1 MAVRIALAIPSRQSA
16 IDAANQPGSLDLAAK
31 RKRRRIQCA
40 IDIVTRSQRMDAYD
54 DGDSQPKY
62 QEGLIDSSS
71 ASLIPRKATKYVHH
85 HTCLMIYPVSKSG
98 PRANR

>member
-1 MAVRIALAIPSRQSA
+1 
-16 IDAANQPGSLDLAAK
+16 
-31 RKRRRIQCA
+31 
-40 IDIVTRSQRMDAYD
+40 MDAYD

>member
-1 MAVRIALAIPSRQSA
+1 
-16 IDAANQPGSLDLAAK
+16 
-31 RKRRRIQCA
+31 
-40 IDIVTRSQRMDAYD
+40 MDAYD

-71 ASLIPRKATKYVHH
+71 ASLIHRKAIKYVHY
-85 HTCLMIYPVSKSG
+85 HTRLIIYPVSKRG